1 MTDELEALRGTRSAV
16 PPPAWTVR
24 RGARARWDHDLQEDA
39 TVATPRSHR
48 TRTFTL
54 RTAIAGVTSLAIVAG
69 AWFVTRARI
78 DSVKPS
84 HVVSV
89 GSLAGTAATD
99 PQVFLLVGSDSRE
112 FVANAAD
119 QQHFGDPS
127 TVTGARSDTMVLVRV
142 DPKSRHT
149 LVVSIP
155 RDRRVAI
162 PGHGTDK
169 INAAFAFGGLP
180 LLVTTISRDLG
191 VPINHVIEVEFPQ
204 FASLVDELGG
214 LRIRF
219 PTPARDTYSGLAEP
233 AGCTTLVGHDALA
246 FVRARHYEY
255 LENGQ
260 WQTDPT
266 SDLGRMARQQLALRQ
281 LAAAAE
287 SRLSVDPRPLLR
299 ALFAD
304 ITVDSGFT
312 PDDALRYFAALRRD
326 HVVVSAT
333 LPVRSAVH
341 DSQAVLLLQPSAHSL
356 LDQLAG
362 SGTAPQGTGGA
373 AKPAQ
378 PPINPT
384 AC

>member
-1 MTDELEALRGTRSAV
+1 LVEAAPVTRPRSA
-16 PPPAWTVR
+16 
-24 RGARARWDHDLQEDA
+24 
-39 TVATPRSHR
+39 HR

-78 DSVKPS
+78 DSVKPP

-89 GSLAGTAATD
+89 GSLAATAATE
-99 PQVFLLVGSDSRE
+99 PQVFLLVGSDSRD
-112 FVANAAD
+112 FVAGAAD
-119 QQHFGDPS
+119 QQHFGDPN

-142 DPKSRHT
+142 DPKSRQT

-155 RDRRVAI
+155 RDLWVPI

-204 FASLVDELGG
+204 FAALVDQLGG
-214 LRIRF
+214 LRINF
-219 PTPARDTYSGLAEP
+219 PAPTRDSYSGLAEP
-233 AGCTTLVGHDALA
+233 AGCTTLAGPDALA
-246 FVRARHYEY
+246 FVRSRHYEY

-266 SDLGRMARQQLALRQ
+266 SDLGRMARQQLALHQ

-287 SRLSVDPRPLLR
+287 SRLSIDPRPLLR
-299 ALFAD
+299 ALFAH

-312 PDDALRYFAALRRD
+312 PDDALRYFAALRGD
-326 HVVVSAT
+326 HPVASAT
-333 LPVRSAVH
+333 LPVRPAVNNGQ
-341 DSQAVLLLQPSAHSL
+341 DVLLLEPGAQSL
-356 LDQLAG
+356 LDSLAG
-362 SGTAPQGTGGA
+362 HGTPAPGIGAA
-373 AKPAQ
+373 AKPGQAATGQ
-378 PPINPT
+378 ATSDPT